1 MIMIKM
7 EIPNYDTKTK
17 NKKFKQLY
25 SFTPNDTFRMLICG
39 NSGSGKTNLLFHMLI
54 EPLFY
59 YEKIC
64 LHAKN
69 LEQEKYQNLMK
80 EINEASNEE
89 AGYKIMEVSNDEILP
104 VTHLPYED
112 NQKNIIFDDYVFE
125 KNQREI
131 VDYFIQGRHKN
142 CSVIYL
148 SQSFYK
154 TPRNVRLNCS
164 HYCIYEFPSA
174 RERSMI
180 SSELGVEKEQY
191 KKATKKPFSFLYIDK
206 PKKKVKRNFTGEL

>member
-1 MIMIKM
+1 M
-7 EIPNYDTKTK
+7 EIPNYDTNTK

-25 SFTPNDTFRMLICG
+25 SFMPNDTFRMLICG

-59 YEKIC
+59 YDKIY
-64 LHAKN
+64 LYAKN

-80 EINEASNEE
+80 EMNEASNEE

-104 VTHLPYED
+104 ITHLPYED
-112 NQKNIIFDDYVFE
+112 NQKIIIFDDYVCE

-154 TPRNVRLNCS
+154 TPKDIRLNCS

-180 SSELGVEKEQY
+180 SLELGVEKEQY

-206 PKKKVKRNFTGEL
+206 PKKKVKRNFSAEL

>member
-1 MIMIKM
+1 M
-7 EIPNYDTKTK
+7 EIPNYDSNTK
-17 NKKFKQLY
+17 NKKFNQLY
-25 SFTPNDTFRMLICG
+25 TYMPDVTFRMLICG
-39 NSGSGKTNLLFHMLI
+39 NSGSGKTNLLYHMLMA
-54 EPLFY
+54 PLLYFD
-59 YEKIC
+59 KIY
-64 LHAKN
+64 LYAKN
-69 LEQEKYQNLMK
+69 LEQEKYQNLMQ
-80 EINEASNEE
+80 EMNEVSSETGFNLMEASND
-89 AGYKIMEVSNDEILP
+89 KIIP
-104 VTHLPYED
+104 ITHLPYEN
-112 NQKNIIFDDYVFE
+112 NQKIIIFDDYVCE

-131 VDYFIQGRHKN
+131 VDYFIQGRHRN

-154 TPRNVRLNCS
+154 TPRDIRLNCS

-206 PKKKVKRNFTGEL
+206 PRKQVKRNFTGEL